1 MERQTTLLLL
11 QGTRTASWRR
21 LKIPRFVRLRRQVCI
36 DSHIRPS
43 NPFTPCLPCLLH
55 TAYVGIGIYY
65 LDIEIRFPTR
75 RDTGT
80 GARGHGHEHKH
91 IWLNDNRLTSVF
103 AVARIAYQASDV
115 VVSVQP
121 SQGQDSTFSS
131 HLKALAARKEPGLVA
146 KAAGALP
153 EVWQDPPTLQP
164 VSQ

>member
-21 LKIPRFVRLRRQVCI
+21 LKILRFVRLRRQVCI

-43 NPFTPCLPCLLH
+43 NLSTPCLSCLLH
-55 TAYVGIGIYY
+55 TTYVGIGIYY

-75 RDTGT
+75 KDTST

-91 IWLNDNRLTSVF
+91 IWLNDRLTSVF

-153 EVWQDPPTLQP
+153 EVWQDPPTLPP
-164 VSQ
+164 VS